1 MSKTKAESNFKSD
14 IKRLEEIVELLEQ
27 QEVDLE
33 NAITL
38 YEEGVELS
46 RKCMKILGE
55 AELKVSELSDKLR
68 EESASKND
76 SDGEE
81 V

>member
-1 MSKTKAESNFKSD
+1 MSKSKAESNFKND

-33 NAITL
+33 KAITL

-46 RKCMKILGE
+46 RKCMKVLGE

-76 SDGEE
+76 SDGED